1 MNRVLKSLFV
11 RSLKKTRNSGFV
23 EFGSKV
29 FSTDLMMSWTRK
41 NVFGP
46 VAQPRS
52 AMQNVLESETRVFA
66 SSFSVINLSIVSF
79 NKLAD
84 LLCPHQK
91 QSKDYST
98 LMIFRIFKT
107 C

>member
-1 MNRVLKSLFV
+1 MKRVLKSLFV
-11 RSLKKTRNSGFV
+11 RSLKKTRNSAFV
-23 EFGSKV
+23 EFESKV
-29 FSTDLMMSWTRK
+29 VSTDLMMSWTRK

-52 AMQNVLESETRVFA
+52 AIQNVFESQIRFFA

-91 QSKDYST
+91 QLKDYCT